1 MSGDL
6 LLFLLLHILCMVIC
20 SAFAFSGITTV
31 CQVILSEFSFSDLFI
46 IKKDNVFSSLL
57 ITAEASMKSTS
68 SALSLEYLGES
79 ILSFKD
85 SPLPYNDAK

>member
-1 MSGDL
+1 M
-6 LLFLLLHILCMVIC
+6 IIC
-20 SAFAFSGITTV
+20 WSIIFSISK
-31 CQVILSEFSFSDLFI
+31 LYKSKLNSEFSFSDLFI

-79 ILSFKD
+79 ILSFKRAGANLIA
-85 SPLPYNDAK
+85 SYFAEEIAKIIWC